1 MKQKVNLELKEIT
14 LDTNILNVT
23 GITYN
28 NHLYIDMQSLAQRA
42 KISYKTVQRLVLKL
56 KTINDRNSTY
66 LLMINSPN
74 KNYVSEIF
82 LEKQKRKLVAKN
94 QFSLLFDVF
103 QKLETNKKT
112 NEFETINNLNKS
124 NDSKVG
130 LIEPDPVYDDIEVL
144 KNDDYSSIQQREYT
158 VFYGQNKWQSF
169 NNFHFELYMTT
180 DDIELFMFRFFDRL
194 KKEATNIN
202 TKLKLL
208 FTIERNKAVGGGYH
222 VHFVTSVDDYTK
234 IREFHRILRNTSKS
248 YKNTFNFDSRV
259 YNANL
264 KGLRYMFKECNLIE
278 FRTGYYDHKS
288 IV

>member
-1 MKQKVNLELKEIT
+1 MNQQVNLELKEIT

-42 KISYKTVQRLVLKL
+42 EISYKTVQRLVLKL
-56 KTINDRNSTY
+56 KTINGTNCTY
-66 LLMINSPN
+66 LLMFNSPN
-74 KNYVSEIF
+74 KNFISEIF
-82 LEKQKRKLVAKN
+82 LEKQKRKLVNKN

-103 QKLETNKKT
+103 QKSETNKKT

-130 LIEPDPVYDDIEVL
+130 LIEPDPIYDDVDEL
-144 KNDDYSSIQQREYT
+144 KDDDYFSIQQKEYT
-158 VFYGQNKWQSF
+158 VFYGQYKWQTF
-169 NNFHFELYMTT
+169 NNFHFELDMTT

-222 VHFVTSVDDYTK
+222 VHFVTSVDDHTK
-234 IREFHRILRNTSKS
+234 IREFHKILRNTSKS
-248 YKNTFNFDSRV
+248 YKNIFNFDSRV

-278 FRTGYYDHKS
+278 FRTGYYDDNS

>member
-14 LDTNILNVT
+14 LNTNVLNVT

-28 NHLYIDMQSLAQRA
+28 NHLYIDMETLAQRA
-42 KISYKTVQRLVLKL
+42 EISYKTVQRLVSKL
-56 KTINDRNSTY
+56 KTINDRNSNY
-66 LLMINSPN
+66 MLMFNSPN
-74 KNYVSEIF
+74 KNFISEIF
-82 LEKQKRKLVAKN
+82 LEKQKRKLVNKN

-103 QKLETNKKT
+103 QKSETNKKT

-130 LIEPDPVYDDIEVL
+130 LIEPDPIYDDVDEL
-144 KNDDYSSIQQREYT
+144 KDDDYFSIQQKEYT
-158 VFYGQNKWQSF
+158 VFYGHNKWQSF
-169 NNFHFELYMTT
+169 NNFHFELDMTT
-180 DDIELFMFRFFDRL
+180 DDIEQFMLRFFDRL

-208 FTIERNKAVGGGYH
+208 FTIERNKAVGGGFH
-222 VHFVTSVDDYTK
+222 VHFVTSVDDHTK

-248 YKNTFNFDSRV
+248 YKNVFNFDSSV

>member
-1 MKQKVNLELKEIT
+1 MNQQVNLELKEIT

-66 LLMINSPN
+66 LLIFNSPN
-74 KNYVSEIF
+74 KNFISEIF
-82 LEKQKRKLVAKN
+82 LEKQKRKLVNKN

-103 QKLETNKKT
+103 QKSETNKKT

-130 LIEPDPVYDDIEVL
+130 LIEPDPIYDDVDEL
-144 KNDDYSSIQQREYT
+144 KDDDYFSIQQKEYT
-158 VFYGQNKWQSF
+158 VFYGQYKWQTF
-169 NNFHFELYMTT
+169 NNFHFELDMTT
-180 DDIELFMFRFFDRL
+180 DDIEQFMLRFFDRL

-222 VHFVTSVDDYTK
+222 VHFVTSVDDHTK
-234 IREFHRILRNTSKS
+234 IREFHKILRNASKS
-248 YKNTFNFDSRV
+248 YKNIFNFDSRV
-259 YNANL
+259 YNAKL

-278 FRTGYYDHKS
+278 FRTGYYDDNS

>member
-1 MKQKVNLELKEIT
+1 MNQQVNLELKEIT
-14 LDTNILNVT
+14 LETNILNVT

-66 LLMINSPN
+66 LLIFNSPN
-74 KNYVSEIF
+74 RNYVSEIF

-103 QKLETNKKT
+103 QKSETNKKT

-130 LIEPDPVYDDIEVL
+130 LIEPDPIYDDVDEL
-144 KNDDYSSIQQREYT
+144 KDDDYFSIQQKEYT
-158 VFYGQNKWQSF
+158 VFYGQYKWQTF
-169 NNFHFELYMTT
+169 NNFHFELDMTT

-222 VHFVTSVDDYTK
+222 VHFVTSVDDHTK

-248 YKNTFNFDSRV
+248 YKNVFNFDSRV
-259 YNANL
+259 YNAKL

-278 FRTGYYDHKS
+278 FRTGYYDDNS